1 MIKQFSDV
9 EITLASWD

>member
-9 EITLASWD
+9 EITLASSD